1 MNNLKLG
8 LIGLLAAGLLTA
20 CPGGGGGGPATGLAI
35 TGPDSLSAGAA
46 PAGYTV
52 NAAPA
57 GGTGTVQWTL
67 NPPTGGG
74 TLSSSTGTLTS
85 GATTVNYTPPAT
97 VTAALSVTLTATL
110 QGNAAVTTSK
120 TITINP
126 ATSSGITINGVV
138 KKWDNVPLTNTN
150 VIITDSSGPK
160 TDVQTDAVTG
170 TFTVTN
176 VITPYS
182 ISVVPAPGTGYA
194 PITYDRVTTATPNV
208 VLSKQAYIGGGVPGF
223 QLEDCNPV
231 RAPATILL
239 TLNTPIS
246 STAGSKGEVFF
257 VGEGISFRPLESFVD
272 ATIAAGGSTLSL
284 SVPFDPDFGC
294 KSQITGRLVVF
305 ERDTAGTIIKK
316 GSREV
321 TVVTGNTSCVGPCAA
336 PFSPTAPLT
345 TIPVAGINF
354 QGVVNFPQGLNDGIP
369 MNVTAYVRFQ
379 KNATDVPAYFPL
391 TTDTPTRANNNFQL
405 GVYDLSADDLKYRVQ
420 AIATAAPGSQITWAN
435 SDILTTNSTG
445 LVLSPPS
452 FGATTLPNGPTQN
465 VNTDTDTTP
474 KFTQLNVTGSN
485 LYYRFFQDT
494 LTAGNTSVW
503 LGGSPLTAMSL
514 PLLSDPARIALQQ
527 NIDWA
532 ALNSLQLRDANATN
546 SSDIVLGK
554 ATGIDRPYNAFRNLY
569 GFNSFSEIDLIAS
582 GSFNLKTTKFCII
595 TAGQSCP

>member
-1 MNNLKLG
+1 MKNKMF
-8 LIGLLAAGLLTA
+8 GLLATGLVAMLTA
-20 CPGGGGGGPATGLAI
+20 CPPPPTTATTVAVTGPAALQN
-35 TGPDSLSAGAA
+35 GAA
-46 PAGYTV
+46 PAAYEATFS
-52 NAAPA
+52 PTSTA
-57 GGTGTVQWTL
+57 GSVQWTL
-67 NPPTGGG
+67 NPSSGVG
-74 TLSSSTGTLTS
+74 TLSVSTSTISAGK
-85 GATTVNYTPPAT
+85 ATVNYTPPAS
-97 VTAALSVTLTATL
+97 VAAATQVEVIATL
-110 QGNAAVTTSK
+110 QGSNPVVTNKIAVTV
-120 TITINP
+120 NP
-126 ATSSGITINGVV
+126 TAAQGITINGIV

-160 TDVQTDAVTG
+160 NDVQTDATTG
-170 TFTVTN
+170 TFTVQN

-194 PITYDRVTTATPNV
+194 PITYDRVTTASPNV
-208 VLSKQAYIGGGVPGF
+208 VISKQPYIGGGVPGF
-223 QLEDCNPV
+223 QVEDCNPV
-231 RAPATILL
+231 RAPATIRL

-246 STAGSKGEVFF
+246 STAGSLGEVFF

-272 ATIAAGGSTLSL
+272 ATIPAGGSTLNFN
-284 SVPFDPDFGC
+284 VPFDPDFGC

-321 TVVTGNTSCVGPCAA
+321 TVVTGNTSCVGPCPA

-369 MNVTAYVRFQ
+369 MNVTAYVRYQ
-379 KNATDVPAYFPL
+379 KNPTDVPAYFPL

-465 VNTDTDTTP
+465 VNTDTDVTP